1 MRWRGGGASIG
12 IVIVILLSVS
22 FSISNELSMIGLWG
36 DERGGFAAKYHAPRH
51 SSARMVRNVKDAE
64 KAWTINAKLVKK
76 SCAGINIILA
86 ILG

>member
-12 IVIVILLSVS
+12 IVIVIFILLSVS

-76 SCAGINIILA
+76 AAQELI
-86 ILG
+86 

>member
-22 FSISNELSMIGLWG
+22 FSISNELSMIGFWG
-36 DERGGFAAKYHAPRH
+36 DERGGFAAKYDTPRH

-64 KAWTINAKLVKK
+64 KAWTINAKLVKNG
-76 SCAGINIILA
+76 CAGINIVVA